1 MTFIPNPSSVTEN
14 GFAVKGENSMPL
26 EQAIIDTDRVN
37 YFRGTTTALLA
48 AMNEDGVEI
57 KAYFP
62 WSMYPSDLKYPTSI

>member
-1 MTFIPNPSSVTEN
+1 M
-14 GFAVKGENSMPL
+14 KGENSMPL

-48 AMNEDGVEI
+48 AINEDGVEI

-62 WSMYPSDLKYPTSI
+62 WSEYPLYPANHAPINLALML

>member
-1 MTFIPNPSSVTEN
+1 
-14 GFAVKGENSMPL
+14 MPL

-62 WSMYPSDLKYPTSI
+62 WSEYPLDPAYPAPINLALTPTGFLDNFEW